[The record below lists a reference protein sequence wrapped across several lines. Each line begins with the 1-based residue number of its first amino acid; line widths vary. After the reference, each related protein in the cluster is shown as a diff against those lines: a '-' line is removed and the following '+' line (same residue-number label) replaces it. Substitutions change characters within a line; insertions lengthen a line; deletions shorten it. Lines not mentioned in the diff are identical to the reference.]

1 MEYKFVPRVKDLSYN
16 GETFSFSAAMKICG
30 SNDALLRMVQ
40 AEVEKFTGI
49 TLELERSEDCENRI
63 WVGNCSREHTGS
75 VNFTSGQAYLLE
87 IREDHLHLAGG
98 SEQGLFFAIQTLRQ
112 ALLQSDSWTLQGLR
126 AVDEPV
132 LKSRGLQLDFSRGKV
147 FGLETT
153 KEIIDL
159 MAHHK
164 MNVLQLYIEHT
175 FAFQKHPSFSQDVGA
190 ITPEFISEVQD
201 YCRANYIEL
210 QPNLQS
216 FGHCNRILTQS
227 GYREL
232 SESDLYW
239 TLSPSKPETYELLGD
254 LYEEFLP
261 LFSSSLFNVGSDETY
276 DLGSGLSKAWKEQ
289 DGKGRVYVTHILRL
303 RELAKKYGKN
313 IMLFGDVVVRYP
325 ELLGEI
331 PNDVIL
337 LDWIYDPMEEYPSTE
352 AFGKS
357 GRRFWVC
364 PGTGSWNSVFP
375 RLEGAKVNVERLV
388 KTGLR
393 HGAEG
398 MLLTD
403 WGDHGHY
410 GVLSVNF
417 YAYILGAAV
426 SWEGESFDLGEFE
439 QALDDAS
446 FGGEPW
452 LELFNGFAS
461 IYDLPAMWSK
471 NRSQCVIA
479 LFDEPLFGQT
489 VAGPLPPANLKALQ
503 PLPPEVTF
511 AMEEDGHHWMRPIFQ
526 LTGETLDKIDQLTEE
541 LESRIG
547 EISNSAARLEFEFV
561 AKCFKVITRKTRFGK
576 EVRSA
581 FATRSVTVDVLLDFE
596 LEIQRLKQAYV
607 RLLRDFQ
614 AVWFTRSVEAEIY
627 ITVTYFA
634 NIISR
639 LDYAHKWLAR
649 QRKAMNKN
657 FLVDYD
663 FTTYETADYKSLPTF

>member
-1 MEYKFVPRVKDLSYN
+1 MEYKFVPKVKDLSYN
-16 GETFSFSAAMKICG
+16 NETFSFSDATKICG
-30 SNDALLRMVQ
+30 SNDVLMRILQ

-49 TLELERSEDCENRI
+49 TLELVISEDCGNRI
-63 WVGNCSREHTGS
+63 WIGDSFREHS
-75 VNFTSGQAYLLE
+75 DSLIFKSEQAYLLDIQE
-87 IREDHLHLAGG
+87 GQVNLEGG
-98 SEQGLFFAIQTLRQ
+98 SEQGLFYAIQTLRQ
-112 ALLQSDSWTLQGLR
+112 ALLQSDLGTLQGLR

-132 LKSRGLQLDFSRGKV
+132 LKSRGLQLDFSRGKI
-147 FGLETT
+147 FSLETT

-159 MAHHK
+159 MARHK

-175 FAFQKHPSFSQDVGA
+175 FAFQKHSSFSQDVGA
-190 ITPEFISEVQD
+190 ITPENIGELQD
-201 YCRANYIEL
+201 YCRKNYIEL

-216 FGHCNRILTQS
+216 FGHCNRILTQPD
-227 GYREL
+227 YREL

-276 DLGSGLSKAWKEQ
+276 DLGLGLSKEWKEK

-303 RELAKKYGKN
+303 RELAKKHGKN

-325 ELLGEI
+325 ELLKEI
-331 PNDVIL
+331 PDDVVL
-337 LDWIYDPMEEYPSTE
+337 LDWIYDPMEEYPNTE

-375 RLEGAKVNVERLV
+375 RLLGAKVNVERLV

-417 YAYILGAAV
+417 YSYILGAAV
-426 SWEGESFDLGEFE
+426 SWEGESFELAEFE
-439 QALDDAS
+439 KALDNAS

-489 VAGPLPPANLKALQ
+489 VSGPLPPANLKALQ
-503 PLPPEVTF
+503 PLPPEVPF

-526 LTGETLDKIDQLTEE
+526 LTDETLEKIDQLTEE
-541 LESRIG
+541 LEPRISG
-547 EISNSAARLEFEFV
+547 IFDSVARLEFEFV

-576 EVRSA
+576 EVRRA
-581 FATRSVTVDVLLDFE
+581 FATRSVTVDMLLDFE

-607 RLLRDFQ
+607 RLLRDFE
-614 AVWFTRSVEAEIY
+614 AVWFKRSAEAEIY
-627 ITVTYFA
+627 ITITYFA

-639 LDYAHKWLAR
+639 LDYAHKWLTR

-657 FLVDYD
+657 LLVDFD
-663 FTTYETADYKSLPTF
+663 FTTYETADYQSLPTF